1 MPCRCAGRSPA
12 GIGLKR
18 MRCLEKVCA
27 WWPHTD
33 KRQVRDMLLRQIA
46 FFNTVVAV
54 VADKEMDD
62 ATFGGIMFL
71 AGKPGGLI
79 FLPPAIS
86 SL

>member
-1 MPCRCAGRSPA
+1 
-12 GIGLKR
+12 
-18 MRCLEKVCA
+18 
-27 WWPHTD
+27 
-33 KRQVRDMLLRQIA
+33 MLLRQIA